1 MRSPPTTSPVS
12 PLAFS
17 VVNSCGIHFIFNF
30 YGFPVLLL
38 PAYQSFLPPVASC
51 GVYESIVLPFILIRS
66 LFSIGNFKAVYQRAR
81 AHAALYNEDEA
92 RRDFDTVE
100 KLDQKFKPFVQQE
113 LRKLGQS
120 MRSMHASQNKT
131 YWDTTQEKWGPGGTK
146 PTSAARKKNVKFPPK
161 ATEGKAKADINVDK
175 KTEDTKSQEMES
187 SEKCTPVETEG
198 VDGAET
204 GKNPDVKAEQ
214 GNKEPERGRASGEGL
229 DNESIEKAV
238 VHEAGLGVPDNQAID
253 KDRDPAPASSGKDN
267 AASKRSVRDKARKK
281 VKCQSSAAPQ
291 PKRTNSGNKA
301 NRAKTEKGG
310 TASE

>member
-17 VVNSCGIHFIFNF
+17 VVNSCCIHFIFNF

-81 AHAALYNEDEA
+81 AHAALCNEDEA

>member
-81 AHAALYNEDEA
+81 AHAALCNEDEA
-92 RRDFDTVE
+92 RRDFDMVE

>member
-17 VVNSCGIHFIFNF
+17 IVNSCGIHFIFNF

>member
-1 MRSPPTTSPVS
+1 M
-12 PLAFS
+12 
-17 VVNSCGIHFIFNF
+17 
-30 YGFPVLLL
+30 
-38 PAYQSFLPPVASC
+38 
-51 GVYESIVLPFILIRS
+51 LPFILIHSLFS

-81 AHAALYNEDEA
+81 AHAALCNEDEA

-100 KLDQKFKPFVQQE
+100 QLDPKFKPFVRQE
-113 LRKLGQS
+113 LRKLGQR
-120 MRSMHASQNKT
+120 MCSMHARQNKT
-131 YWDTTQEKWGPGGTK
+131 YWDTTQEKWGHGGTK
-146 PTSAARKKNVKFPPK
+146 ANSAARKKNVKFPPK
-161 ATEGKAKADINVDK
+161 AKEGKAKADINADK

-187 SEKCTPVETEG
+187 SEKCPPVETEE
-198 VDGAET
+198 VDDAET

-238 VHEAGLGVPDNQAID
+238 VHEAGLGVPDNQATD

-267 AASKRSVRDKARKK
+267 AVSKRSVRDKARKK
-281 VKCQSSAAPQ
+281 VKCQSSAATQ